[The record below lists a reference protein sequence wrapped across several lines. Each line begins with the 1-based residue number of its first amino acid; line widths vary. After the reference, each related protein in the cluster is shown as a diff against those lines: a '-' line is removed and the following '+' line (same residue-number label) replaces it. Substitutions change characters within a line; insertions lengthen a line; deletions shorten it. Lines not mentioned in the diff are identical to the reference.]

1 MRRVASLAVAAVLL
15 CCPAAA
21 GAADAPAG
29 SLGLRLLD
37 APADPPDPRE
47 SRYLVARPAPGDSL
61 RRRVEVSNTTDR
73 RLEVQLYVAAASSD
87 GPAGFDFAAGR
98 TANEL
103 SEWTTV
109 RPATVAVPAGGRA
122 VAEVVV
128 SVPEQATP
136 GERVAVVWAEQ
147 ADSSEGG
154 LTLLSRVGVRMYV
167 DVAAAGRDQERG
179 PVVALATGLVLLAA
193 VAAAWSAWRQRRNPP
208 APAVMGRE
216 NPSAAGD

>member
-1 MRRVASLAVAAVLL
+1 MSRAASLVVAGLLL

-21 GAADAPAG
+21 GAADAPTG

-37 APADPPDPRE
+37 APAEPADPRAA
-47 SRYLVARPAPGDSL
+47 RYIVASPAPGDEL
-61 RRRVEVSNTTDR
+61 RSRVEVSNTTGR
-73 RLEVQLYVAAASSD
+73 RLEVQLYVAAASTD

-103 SEWTTV
+103 SGWTTV
-109 RPATVAVPAGGRA
+109 HPSTVEVPAGGRA

-147 ADSSEGG
+147 ADSAEGG

-167 DVAAAGRDQERG
+167 EVAAADRPDGLE
-179 PVVALATGLVLLAA
+179 PAVVVAGGLVLLAA
-193 VAAAWSAWRQRRNPP
+193 FAALSYGFAGRRKP
-208 APAVMGRE
+208 R
-216 NPSAAGD
+216 D